1 MSGSYGI
8 LIEVHIAAA
17 AATVTAA
24 DLDGLLVP
32 RRHTLAIA

>member
-8 LIEVHIAAA
+8 LIEVHIAA